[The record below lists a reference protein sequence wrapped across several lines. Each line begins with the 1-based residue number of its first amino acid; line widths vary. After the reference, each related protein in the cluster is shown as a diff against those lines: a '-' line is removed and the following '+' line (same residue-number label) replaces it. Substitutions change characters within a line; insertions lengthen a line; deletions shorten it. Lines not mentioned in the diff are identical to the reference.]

1 MHNTPLKASLF
12 IVGTEI
18 TRGIIQDRH
27 VATITKEL
35 TRFGFHVNRVLIVP
49 DDEGLDREFLCALTD
64 SSLVIVTGG
73 LGPTSDDMTRSI
85 IASAAGVELEIHPE
99 AYQTL
104 YDRIG
109 ERINGA
115 NLRQVQIPRG
125 FTVIR
130 NDNGTAPGFYGD
142 VEREGRKVKVF
153 ALPGP
158 PRELHPMLHADVL
171 PILATMSG
179 TGSVQRDEYSVYLT
193 PESKLEE
200 IVASHAYKGLTWGTR
215 VQEYRISLYLSGGSQ
230 SQRDL
235 LAQNVAESLGPH
247 LIEKGDVEI
256 IDRFVEL
263 LNSDHLMVSAAES
276 CTGGLIGKILTDR
289 SGSSSYFDSSYV
301 TYSNRAKVSM
311 LNVKSSTLDRFGAV
325 SRETVLEMAQGALE
339 QSSGDIALAV
349 SGIAGPEGG
358 TPDKPVGTVWFAF
371 ASAKRPPV
379 AVRLTFTTYGRSSVR
394 RRGALA
400 AIYLAY
406 LYLSGKELLDIV
418 DKWQYI

>member
-1 MHNTPLKASLF
+1 MHDTPLNASLF

-35 TRFGFHVNRVLIVP
+35 TRFGFHVKRVLIVP
-49 DDEGLDREFLCALTD
+49 DDDGLNREFLFALTD

-99 AYQTL
+99 AYKTL
-104 YDRIG
+104 YERIG

-142 VEREGRKVKVF
+142 IQREGRSVTVF

-158 PRELHPMLHADVL
+158 PRELHPMLHTDVL
-171 PILATMSG
+171 PVLATLSG
-179 TGSVQRDEYSVYLT
+179 TGNVQRDEYSVYLT
-193 PESKLEE
+193 PESRLEE
-200 IVASHAYKGLTWGTR
+200 VVASHAFEGLTWGTR

-230 SQRDL
+230 TQRDD
-235 LAQNVAESLGPH
+235 LARKIAESLGPH
-247 LIEKGDVEI
+247 LMEKGDVEI
-256 IDRFVEL
+256 IDRFVDL
-263 LNSDHLMVSAAES
+263 LGREHLMLSAAES
-276 CTGGLIGKILTDR
+276 CTGGLIGKLLTDR
-289 SGSSSYFDSSYV
+289 SGSSSYFDSSFV
-301 TYSNRAKVSM
+301 TYSNRAKVAM
-311 LNVKSSTLDRFGAV
+311 LGVHSSTLDDYGAV
-325 SRETVLEMAQGALE
+325 SEQTVLEMAQGALKR
-339 QSSGDIALAV
+339 SSGDVAIAV
-349 SGIAGPEGG
+349 SGIAGPDGG
-358 TPDKPVGTVWFAF
+358 TPDKPVGTLWFAF
-371 ASAKRPPV
+371 ASSQREPA
-379 AVRLTFTTYGRSSVR
+379 AVRLTFTTYGRASVR

-400 AIYLAY
+400 AIFLAY
-406 LYLSGKELLDIV
+406 LYLSGNELLDIV